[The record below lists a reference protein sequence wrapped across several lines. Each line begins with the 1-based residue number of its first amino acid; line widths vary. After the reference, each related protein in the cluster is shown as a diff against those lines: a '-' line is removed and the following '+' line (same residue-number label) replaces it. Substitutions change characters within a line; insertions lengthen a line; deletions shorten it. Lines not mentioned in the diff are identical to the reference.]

1 MVAPPEVRALS
12 ADDLARIVGG
22 LGLGAG
28 AGAVLTALINTRSNR
43 GKSRAEAADLLVGAA
58 ERVGRINAELD
69 AELRALRANLDA
81 LKSLTMDF
89 LDKRITQEEFIH
101 RASKIYNREDDPG
114 KTL

>member
-69 AELRALRANLDA
+69 AELRALRATLAA
-81 LKSLTMDF
+81 LRSLTMDF
-89 LDKRITQEEFIH
+89 LEERITREEFIH
-101 RASKIYNREDDPG
+101 RAGEIYNQRNDPDG
-114 KTL
+114 TL

>member
-1 MVAPPEVRALS
+1 MRDLS

-28 AGAVLTALINTRSNR
+28 AGAVLTALINARSNK

-69 AELRALRANLDA
+69 AEMRALRATLSA
-81 LKSLTMDF
+81 LRSLTMDF
-89 LDKRITQEEFIH
+89 LDERITREEFIH
-101 RASKIYNREDDPG
+101 RASEIYNRQDDPG